1 MGRSARP
8 VATTR
13 LLIPAFG
20 DPPLETAGTR
30 HSLYGE
36 AMGTV
41 WSAHLYGPPDAAPI
55 RARIEALLDGVIA
68 EMSSWSPLAFLM
80 RFNAAPAGTWLEA
93 PAGFRRVLAEAVRIA
108 ALTGGAF
115 NPAAGALVDLWGF
128 GPASRHDAPEAGD
141 VAAAARTAGRW
152 RALAVENTS
161 VLQPGLALDFSGI
174 AKGYAVD
181 LVAACLRE
189 AGAPSFLVDIGGEL
203 YGQGVKDDAMPWW
216 VELEAPPGARAEPLV
231 VALHGVAV
239 ATSGGYC
246 RRRTLQGRTW
256 THTIDTRSGLPL
268 AAAGAPVVS
277 VVHASCM
284 TADALATALGV
295 MGADEALA
303 FATRHDIAARIV
315 AGEAEGF
322 AESLSPALAAM
333 LA

>member
-8 VATTR
+8 VAATR

-20 DPPLETAGTR
+20 DPPLEAAGTR

-216 VELEAPPGARAEPLV
+216 VELE
-231 VALHGVAV
+231 
-239 ATSGGYC
+239 
-246 RRRTLQGRTW
+246 
-256 THTIDTRSGLPL
+256 
-268 AAAGAPVVS
+268 
-277 VVHASCM
+277 
-284 TADALATALGV
+284 
-295 MGADEALA
+295 
-303 FATRHDIAARIV
+303 
-315 AGEAEGF
+315 
-322 AESLSPALAAM
+322 
-333 LA
+333 